1 MSTCLA
7 SLTREI
13 LIHGPAV
20 NKWFNSSPEK
30 FQSTS
35 GPFGQLRFTSLKC
48 YSQRFSTYKYHTS
61 HQTWSTMTSSFPGRD
76 SYKPITSIVLLNKYQ
91 RTRELTNH
99 FLTDTRCPFPS
110 LPFPSIG
117 HFSFLSFLSSSST
130 CSSVLIGVNP
140 QPQVIVLSYVKDSF
154 FNSWRAL

>member
-13 LIHGPAV
+13 LIHGSAV
-20 NKWFNSSPEK
+20 NKLFNIFPKK

-61 HQTWSTMTSSFPGRD
+61 HQTWSTMISSFPGRD
-76 SYKPITSIVLLNKYQ
+76 SYNLNSTPQQIPAHERADKS
-91 RTRELTNH
+91 
-99 FLTDTRCPFPS
+99 FLTDTRC
-110 LPFPSIG
+110 PFPSIG
-117 HFSFLSFLSSSST
+117 HFSFLSFLPQ
-130 CSSVLIGVNP
+130 LFFNLFIGANWSKP
-140 QPQVIVLSYVKDSF
+140 TTTSDCLVLSLSCYVRQLF
-154 FNSWRAL
+154 